1 MHVRVLN
8 RVWSCR
14 RASKRNLIQQ
24 LQLELRICI
33 VPREFRPSSIAS
45 KKIRARASLRR
56 HPGIRCSLHPPRFL
70 ACRARSR
77 LSSPSSCA
85 SSSTRRRS
93 TTPWRRPRKCQRAAS
108 VRGPPLCRSRP
119 CTRSREA
126 AAGSPMARCGLT
138 ATFMASGS
146 TSPRQNCSDH
156 RCSPQEDRQ
165 PRRRRARD
173 KRGDRCAAAPC

>member
-14 RASKRNLIQQ
+14 RASKRNHLIQQ

-33 VPREFRPSSIAS
+33 VPREFRPSSLAS

-119 CTRSREA
+119 CTRSRA
-126 AAGSPMARCGLT
+126 AQPHGSARWPTNWPHFFRMQSTREC
-138 ATFMASGS
+138 MASLGQVMS
-146 TSPRQNCSDH
+146 
-156 RCSPQEDRQ
+156 
-165 PRRRRARD
+165 
-173 KRGDRCAAAPC
+173 